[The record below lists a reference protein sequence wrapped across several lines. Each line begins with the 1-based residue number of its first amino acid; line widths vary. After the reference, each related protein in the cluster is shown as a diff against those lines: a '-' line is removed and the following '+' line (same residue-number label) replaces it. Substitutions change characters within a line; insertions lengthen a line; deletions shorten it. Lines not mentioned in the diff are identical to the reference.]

1 MAASTVW
8 NPTRRTRLASLVCQG
23 RDARRQR
30 PGFNNRIDPRVVVG
44 EHGWWQACAELDAPG
59 YDPFGPT
66 GANLNLIIGG
76 AVLDP
81 VSGTASHRAYLCE
94 IRRGA

>member
-1 MAASTVW
+1 MKAFFVY
-8 NPTRRTRLASLVCQG
+8 
-23 RDARRQR
+23 
-30 PGFNNRIDPRVVVG
+30 
-44 EHGWWQACAELDAPG
+44 APD

-76 AVLDP
+76 AVLEP
-81 VSGTASHRAYLCE
+81 VSGTASHRACICE